1 MSQHANNSLAYSL
14 ACEPEEQQQQILE
27 MLTDEQCAELLFD
40 WQFLARPDQLPPA
53 GDWRTWFVRTGRGWG
68 KTRTAAEWVRDQVAN
83 HGRRRIA
90 LVAATAADARDV
102 MVEGQSGILSCYP
115 DAERPLYEPSKR
127 RITWPNGAIATTYSA
142 DEPERLRGP
151 QHDAAWADEV
161 AAWNSAREAW
171 DMLMFGLRLGTD
183 PQVVVTTTPKP
194 LSLLREIEESPETV
208 TTTGSTYANAANLAP
223 VFLSKILRRYKGTR
237 LGRQE
242 IEGERLDDMPGALWS
257 RQMIDDARVSVVPQ
271 LMRVVVAIDPAVTS
285 GEDSDDTGIIVGG
298 LSYEGHVYVLEDATC
313 HVSPDAWARIAVDA
327 YERRRADRIIG
338 EVNNGGE
345 LVETV
350 LRTVD
355 ASIPYTAV
363 HASRGKRVRAEPIAA
378 LYEQGRVHH
387 VGEFAELEDQ
397 LVCWT
402 PDAADS
408 PDRLDALVWMVTEL
422 VVEERQEQMTTYV
435 EAQDVL
441 YQFESDELGA
451 ARL

>member
-1 MSQHANNSLAYSL
+1 MSQHASNSLAYSL
-14 ACEPEEQQQQILE
+14 ACEPEEKQRQILE

-53 GDWRTWFVRTGRGWG
+53 GDWRTWFIRTGRGWG

-83 HGRRRIA
+83 HGRKRIA

-102 MVEGQSGILSCYP
+102 MVEGESGLLACYP
-115 DAERPLYEPSKR
+115 DDERPLYEPSKR

-151 QHDAAWADEV
+151 QHDAAWADEL
-161 AAWNSAREAW
+161 AAWNRAREAW
-171 DMLMFGLRLGTD
+171 DMLMFGLRLGAD
-183 PQVVVTTTPKP
+183 PQIVVTTTPKP
-194 LSLLREIEESPETV
+194 MTLLREIEESADTV

-223 VFLSKILRRYKGTR
+223 VFLSKILRRYRGTR

-242 IEGERLDDMPGALWS
+242 IDGERLDDIPGALWS
-257 RQMIDDARVSVVPQ
+257 RQMIEDARVSVPPP
-271 LMRVVVAIDPAVTS
+271 LKRVVVAVDPAVTS

-298 LSYEGHVYVLEDATC
+298 LSCDGHVYVLEDATC
-313 HVSPDAWARIAVDA
+313 HTSPDAWARAVVAA
-327 YERRRADRIIG
+327 YARHRADRIVG

-363 HASRGKRVRAEPIAA
+363 HASRGKRVRAEPVAA

-397 LVCWT
+397 LVCWV

-422 VVEERQEQMTTYV
+422 VVEVREEPRAV
-435 EAQDVL
+435 
-441 YQFESDELGA
+441 
-451 ARL
+451 ARVQLTRPVRI

>member
-1 MSQHANNSLAYSL
+1 MSQLVSNSQVYSL
-14 ACEPEEQQQQILE
+14 ACEPEEKQRQILE
-27 MLTDEQCAELLFD
+27 MLTEEQCAELLHD
-40 WQFLARPDQLPPA
+40 WRFLARPDQLPPA
-53 GDWRTWFVRTGRGWG
+53 GDWRTWFIRTGRGWG

-102 MVEGQSGILSCYP
+102 MVEGQSGLLACYP

-127 RITWPNGAIATTYSA
+127 RLTWRNGAIATTYSA

-151 QHDAAWADEV
+151 QHDAAWADEL
-161 AAWNSAREAW
+161 AAWKRAREAW
-171 DMLMFGLRLGTD
+171 DMLMFGLRLGAN
-183 PQVVVTTTPKP
+183 PQTVVTTTPKP
-194 LSLLREIEESPETV
+194 MALLREIEESPETV

-242 IEGERLDDMPGALWS
+242 IEGERLDDIPGALWS
-257 RQMIDDARVSVVPQ
+257 RQMIEDARVSVLPP
-271 LMRVVVAIDPAVTS
+271 LKRVVVAVDPAVTS

-298 LSYEGHVYVLEDATC
+298 LSYDGHVYVLDDATC
-313 HVSPDAWARIAVDA
+313 HTSPDAWARTVVAA
-327 YERRRADRIIG
+327 YARHQADRIVG

-363 HASRGKRVRAEPIAA
+363 HASRGKRVRAEPVAA

-397 LVCWT
+397 LVCWV

-422 VVEERQEQMTTYV
+422 VVEVREEPRAV
-435 EAQDVL
+435 
-441 YQFESDELGA
+441 
-451 ARL
+451 ARVQLTRPVRI

>member
-1 MSQHANNSLAYSL
+1 MSQHASSSQVYSL
-14 ACEPEEQQQQILE
+14 ACEPEEKRRQILE

-53 GDWRTWFVRTGRGWG
+53 GDWRTWFIRTGRGWG

-83 HGRRRIA
+83 HGRKRIA

-102 MVEGQSGILSCYP
+102 MVEGESGLLACYP
-115 DAERPLYEPSKR
+115 DDERPLYEPSKR

-161 AAWNSAREAW
+161 AAWNRAREAW
-171 DMLMFGLRLGTD
+171 DMLMFGLRLGAD
-183 PQVVVTTTPKP
+183 PQIVVTTTPKP
-194 LSLLREIEESPETV
+194 MALLREIEESADTA

-242 IEGERLDDMPGALWS
+242 IDGERLDDIPGALWS
-257 RQMIDDARVSVVPQ
+257 RQMIEDARVSVLPP
-271 LMRVVVAIDPAVTS
+271 LKRVVVAVDPAVTS

-298 LSYEGHVYVLEDATC
+298 LSYDGHVYVLEDATC
-313 HVSPDAWARIAVDA
+313 HTSPDAWARAVVAA
-327 YERRRADRIIG
+327 YARHRADRIVG

-363 HASRGKRVRAEPIAA
+363 HASRGKRVRAEPVAA

-397 LVCWT
+397 LVCWV

-422 VVEERQEQMTTYV
+422 VVEVREEPRAVTRIQLV
-435 EAQDVL
+435 EPV
-441 YQFESDELGA
+441 
-451 ARL
+451 RI

>member
-53 GDWRTWFVRTGRGWG
+53 GDWRTWFIRTGRGWG

-102 MVEGQSGILSCYP
+102 MVEGQSGLLSCYP

-151 QHDAAWADEV
+151 QHDAAWADEL
-161 AAWNSAREAW
+161 AAWKRAREAW
-171 DMLMFGLRLGTD
+171 DMLMFGLRLGAN
-183 PQVVVTTTPKP
+183 PQTVVTTTPKP

-242 IEGERLDDMPGALWS
+242 IEGERLDDIPGALWS
-257 RQMIDDARVSVVPQ
+257 RQMIEDARVSVLPP
-271 LMRVVVAIDPAVTS
+271 LKRVVVAVDPAVTS

-298 LSYEGHVYVLEDATC
+298 LSYDGHVYVLDDATC
-313 HVSPDAWARIAVDA
+313 HTSPDAWARTVVAA
-327 YERRRADRIIG
+327 YARHQADRIVG

-363 HASRGKRVRAEPIAA
+363 HASRGKRVRAEPVAA

-387 VGEFAELEDQ
+387 VGEFVELEDQ
-397 LVCWT
+397 LVCWV

-422 VVEERQEQMTTYV
+422 VVEVREEPRAV
-435 EAQDVL
+435 
-441 YQFESDELGA
+441 
-451 ARL
+451 ARVQLTRPVRI

>member
-1 MSQHANNSLAYSL
+1 MLT
-14 ACEPEEQQQQILE
+14 EEQC
-27 MLTDEQCAELLFD
+27 TELLHD

-53 GDWRTWFVRTGRGWG
+53 GDWRTWFIRTGRGWG

-102 MVEGQSGILSCYP
+102 MVEGESGLLACYP
-115 DAERPLYEPSKR
+115 DGERPLYEPSKR
-127 RITWPNGAIATTYSA
+127 RITWPNGAMATTYSA

-151 QHDAAWADEV
+151 QHDAAWADEL
-161 AAWNSAREAW
+161 AAWKRAREAW
-171 DMLMFGLRLGTD
+171 DMLMFGLRLGSD
-183 PQVVVTTTPKP
+183 PQTVVTTTPKP

-257 RQMIDDARVSVVPQ
+257 RAMIDDARVSVLPP
-271 LMRVVVAIDPAVTS
+271 LKRVVVAVDPAVTS

-298 LSYEGHVYVLEDATC
+298 LSYDGHVYVLEDATC
-313 HVSPDAWARIAVDA
+313 HTSPDAWARTVVAA
-327 YERRRADRIIG
+327 YARHRADRIVG

-345 LVETV
+345 LVEAV

-363 HASRGKRVRAEPIAA
+363 HASRGKSVRAEPISA

-397 LVCWT
+397 LVCWV

-422 VVEERQEQMTTYV
+422 VVEVREEPRAV
-435 EAQDVL
+435 
-441 YQFESDELGA
+441 
-451 ARL
+451 ARVQLTRPVRI